1 MICGV
6 AFLGLTATQANAAAA
21 AAPAANAEVS
31 EIVVTGTRIPTPNL
45 TSVAPVTSV
54 TAADIK
60 AQGVA
65 RIEDLLNS
73 LPQSFAAQGSNV
85 SNGSNGTATVNLRG
99 LGSSRTLV
107 LIDGRRLMAGNPT
120 SSIAPVAAD
129 LNFIPTALVERVDIL
144 TGGASAVYGAD
155 AVAGVVNFI
164 MNRNFE
170 GVRLDAQYS
179 FYQHNQ
185 QNPDGVQ
192 ETVRDAQARAAVKS
206 FFQVPGN
213 FKGGEG
219 DQESVVLSVNAPDA
233 KGQ

>member
-6 AFLGLTATQANAAAA
+6 AFLGLSATQASAAA
-21 AAPAANAEVS
+21 AAPAAASAEVS

-60 AQGVA
+60 AQGVT
-65 RIEDLLNS
+65 RVEDLLNS

-99 LGSSRTLV
+99 LGSARTLV
-107 LIDGRRLMAGNPT
+107 LIDGKRLQAGNPT
-120 SSIAPVAAD
+120 SAIVAVAAD
-129 LNFIPTALVERVDIL
+129 LNFIPTSLVERVDVL

-164 MNRNFE
+164 MNHNFE
-170 GVRLDAQYS
+170 GVRVDAQYS
-179 FYQHNQ
+179 IYQHSQHNDYIQ
-185 QNPDGVQ
+185 GV
-192 ETVRDAQARAAVKS
+192 VRAARAKAAVADNYI
-206 FFQVPGN
+206 VPGD
-213 FKGGEG
+213 FKGGEST
-219 DQESVVLSVNAPDA
+219 QVSLT
-233 KGQ
+233 

>member
-1 MICGV
+1 MQSTRERLLASSMICG
-6 AFLGLTATQANAAAA
+6 AAALGLTATQAYAAPA
-21 AAPAANAEVS
+21 AAPAATPANAEVS

-54 TAADIK
+54 TSADIK
-60 AQGVA
+60 AQGVT
-65 RIEDLLNS
+65 RVEDLLNS
-73 LPQSFAAQGSNV
+73 LPQAFSAQGSNV

-99 LGSSRTLV
+99 LGPSRTLV
-107 LIDGRRLMAGNPT
+107 LIDGKRLQAGNPT
-120 SSIAPVAAD
+120 SSIGAVAAD
-129 LNFIPTALVERVDIL
+129 LNFIPTALVERVDVL

-192 ETVRDAQARAAVKS
+192 DVVRAAQANAAIKS
-206 FFQVPGN
+206 FFQVPG
-213 FKGGEG
+213 
-219 DQESVVLSVNAPDA
+219 D
-233 KGQ
+233 